1 MIHAEIPPFSMQIN
15 KLTKNVTL
23 HVCLFFLEGGGG
35 GRGWGGQKLIK
46 QIIFHKINVFCDFF
60 MKMHVKSYIVWFT
73 AFDVHCNFIDF

>member
-35 GRGWGGQKLIK
+35 GGGG
-46 QIIFHKINVFCDFF
+46 DR
-60 MKMHVKSYIVWFT
+60 S
-73 AFDVHCNFIDF
+73 